1 MFLQSFFTTSLSLI
15 TLLTTVTIPNVGLPE
30 ATPDWETTQTRI
42 ESVIQ
47 SVPETDSQHFTASSD
62 IKQVELQRDGYSVE
76 YTPPP
81 PPPVVEEKK
90 ETTTT
95 KSSYTAPNITP
106 DPGSAQA
113 EAWNQVQARGWG
125 QEEFNCLVALWKRE
139 SGWRVNALNS
149 DSGAYG
155 IPQSLPGNKM
165 ASAGSDWETNPATQ
179 IKWGLGYISGRY
191 GTPCGAWGHSNSVGW
206 Y

>member
-15 TLLTTVTIPNVGLPE
+15 TLLATATIPNVSLPE
-30 ATPDWETTQTRI
+30 ATPDWTATQTRI
-42 ESVIQ
+42 ETVIQ
-47 SVPETDSQHFTASSD
+47 AEPEAKSQHFVASSD
-62 IKQVELQRDGYSVE
+62 IKPVELQRDGYSVE

-81 PPPVVEEKK
+81 PPVVEEKK
-90 ETTTT
+90 EAATT

-149 DSGAYG
+149 GSGAYG